1 MKYLKIISIAL
12 LVCFLLSGCS
22 FRMASSID
30 DLISPISPFGDN
42 ANIQSAMDAFAK
54 NGYSLKTPSSGDY
67 ITSYNF
73 YDIDSDG
80 IDEAFAFYEPN
91 DNLGTVDLAVLDK
104 NDDSWSVVCNIDGV
118 GKDVYSLSFSD
129 ITGDSVPDVIV
140 CWDVISNSSTHE
152 LVAYKYNSDGT
163 ETSLKSIDD
172 SITVSNYICVDMN
185 SDSVNELLVFKI
197 NSASRSSAKAE
208 LYYAQK
214 GSMRLLGETKLDS
227 HILSYSDL
235 KIENAENDIRVYADA
250 IGSDGKSMLTEVIY
264 WSDTY
269 NTIISP
275 FYSYSTGLTKETSRN
290 SMVNSVDLNDDG
302 LIEIPTDKQL
312 KKLPTQVKAV
322 DWKIYKNTTL
332 IHTDYTLLV
341 RDDRYQIVIPDKY
354 INKISVS
361 YDEKS
366 SVMTVS
372 NKDTKKDIFS
382 VTLALKANFDKS
394 NYSGYE
400 IILENSGYYYLAK
413 LGNDNDIN
421 LSINELKQGI
431 KSV

>member
-1 MKYLKIISIAL
+1 MKYFKIISIAL
-12 LVCFLLSGCS
+12 IVSCLFSGCS

-42 ANIQSAMDAFAK
+42 ANIQSAMDTFAK

-91 DNLGTVDLAVLDK
+91 DKLGTVDLAVLDK
-104 NDDSWSVVCNIDGV
+104 TDNRWSVVCNIDGV
-118 GKDVYSLSFSD
+118 GKDVYSLTFCD
-129 ITGDSVPDVIV
+129 ITGDNMPEVLI

-152 LVAYKYNSDGT
+152 LAAYKYNTDDAG
-163 ETSLKSIDD
+163 TSLESIDD
-172 SITVSNYICVDMN
+172 SITVSNYICADMN
-185 SDSVNELLVFKI
+185 NDSVNELLIFKI
-197 NSASRSSAKAE
+197 DSASRNSAKAE
-208 LYYAQK
+208 LYSAQNS
-214 GSMRLLGETKLDS
+214 SMRHLGETKLDS

-235 KIENAENDIRVYADA
+235 KIEQAENYVRVYADA
-250 IGSDGKSMLTEVIY
+250 IGRDGKSMLTEVIH
-264 WSDTY
+264 WSNTY

-275 FYSYSTGLTKETSRN
+275 FYSYSTGLTKSTSRN
-290 SMVNSVDLNDDG
+290 SMVNSVDLNNDG

-312 KKLPTQVKAV
+312 KRLPSQVKAV

-332 IHTDYTLLV
+332 IHTDYSLLV
-341 RDDRYQIVIPDKY
+341 SDDRYQIVIPDEY

-361 YDEKS
+361 YNEKN
-366 SVMTVS
+366 SVMTVL
-372 NKDTKKDIFS
+372 NKDTKKDVFS
-382 VTLALKANFDKS
+382 ITPALKANFDKTK
-394 NYSGYE
+394 YSGYE

-413 LGNDNDIN
+413 LGNDKDIH
-421 LSINELKQGI
+421 LSIDEIKQGI

>member
-1 MKYLKIISIAL
+1 MKYFKIISIAL
-12 LVCFLLSGCS
+12 IVCFLFSGCS

-30 DLISPISPFGDN
+30 DLISPISPFGEN
-42 ANIQSAMDAFAK
+42 ASIQSAMDTFAK
-54 NGYSLKTPSSGDY
+54 NGYSLKTPSGGEY

-104 NDDSWSVVCNIDGV
+104 KDDRWSVVCNINGV

-140 CWDVISNSSTHE
+140 CWDVISNSTTHE
-152 LVAYKYNSDGT
+152 LVAYKYNST
-163 ETSLKSIDD
+163 ETETTLESIDD

-197 NSASRSSAKAE
+197 DGAGRNSAKAE

-214 GSMRLLGETKLDS
+214 SSMRLLGETKLDS

-235 KIENAENDIRVYADA
+235 KIENAENDVRVYADA

-264 WSDTY
+264 WSNTY

-275 FYSYSTGLTKETSRN
+275 FYSYSTGLTKDTSRT
-290 SMVNSVDLNDDG
+290 SMVNSVDLNNDG
-302 LIEIPTDKQL
+302 LIEIPTDKQI
-312 KKLPTQVKAV
+312 KRLPSQVKAV

-332 IHTDYTLLV
+332 IHTDYSLLV
-341 RDDRYQIVIPDKY
+341 SDDRYQVVIPDKY
-354 INKISVS
+354 INKILVG
-361 YDEKS
+361 YNDKS
-366 SVMTVS
+366 SVMTVY
-372 NKDTKKDIFS
+372 NKETKNDVFS
-382 VTLALKANFDKS
+382 ITPALKANFDKT

-413 LGNDNDIN
+413 LGNDKDIN
-421 LSINELKQGI
+421 LSIDELKQGI